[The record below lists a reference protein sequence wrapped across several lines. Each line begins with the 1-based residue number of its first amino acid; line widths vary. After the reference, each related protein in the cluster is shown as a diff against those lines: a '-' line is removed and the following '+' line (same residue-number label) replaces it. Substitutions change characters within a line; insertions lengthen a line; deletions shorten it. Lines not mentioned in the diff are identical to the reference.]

1 MNSKQLQYF
10 LATAEQGSIAAAA
23 KHLDVAQPAI
33 SLQLTNLEHE
43 LKIKLLERD
52 FRGVKLTDAGN
63 RFEQH
68 ARIIMEKIQ
77 AAKTDLIG
85 EQAECKGKVVVGLNQ
100 SSCNVLSVA
109 LLNELEHRFTDI
121 ELSFKIGP
129 FDMIENWLAEDQID
143 IAVCH
148 KPITQNGIS
157 DALPLIR
164 EDINLYISPHPQNPS
179 YSELAMHSSIPFV
192 ELQYYDIFLPDKQ
205 DTLTIMLTKQA
216 NKSGITLKSKAAF
229 GQLMTTLHYVTQGL
243 GLVICPSSAVFHLE
257 SCKQL
262 RVINIIQ
269 PSLQRDVFLQLA
281 HKKQHEP
288 AAMAV
293 FELLREITALS
304 HDNKNWRGT
313 LLDRKYAIPS
323 VNNIETL
330 VTG

>member
-43 LKIKLLERD
+43 LKIKLLERG
-52 FRGVKLTDAGN
+52 FRGVTLTDAGN
-63 RFEQH
+63 CFEQH
-68 ARIIMEKIQ
+68 ARLIMEQIQ
-77 AAKTDLIG
+77 IAKTDLIG
-85 EQAECKGKVVVGLNQ
+85 SQAECKGKVVVGLNQ

-109 LLNELEHRFTDI
+109 LLNELEHRFTEI
-121 ELSFKIGP
+121 NLSFKIGP
-129 FDMIENWLAEDQID
+129 FDVIENWLAEDQID
-143 IAVCH
+143 IALCNQ
-148 KPITQNGIS
+148 PITQSGITE
-157 DALPLIR
+157 AIPLIR
-164 EDINLYISPHPQNPS
+164 EDLNLYISPHPQNPS
-179 YSELAMHSSIPFV
+179 YSDLALHSSIPFV

-205 DTLTIMLTKQA
+205 DTLTVILTKQA
-216 NKSGITLKSKAAF
+216 KKSGITLKSKAAF

-243 GLVICPSSAVFHLE
+243 GLIICPSSAVFHLE

-262 RVINIIQ
+262 RIINIIQ

-281 HKKQHEP
+281 HKKQHDP
-288 AAMAV
+288 ATLAV
-293 FELLREITALS
+293 FELLREVTAAA
-304 HDNKNWRGT
+304 HNNKSWRGT
-313 LLDRKYAIPS
+313 LLDRKYAVPS